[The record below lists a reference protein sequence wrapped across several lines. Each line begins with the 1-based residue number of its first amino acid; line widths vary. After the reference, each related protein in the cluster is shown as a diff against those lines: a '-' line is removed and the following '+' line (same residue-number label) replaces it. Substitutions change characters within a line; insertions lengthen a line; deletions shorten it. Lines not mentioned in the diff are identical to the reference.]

1 MAGFKPKILLVDD
14 EAEAR
19 GGLAQALKLKGYAV
33 VEVGSGTEA
42 LARAKSE
49 WPGLIILDVVLP
61 DLPGTEVFKK
71 LRADAVTRAIPI
83 LLLTAKSDV
92 LEQAGTQI
100 PSFEGTRDRFFEK
113 PGRVDQLLAL
123 IHEMLTGKK

>member
-19 GGLAQALKLKGYAV
+19 GGLAHALKMKGYEV
-33 VEVGSGTEA
+33 VEVGTGQEA
-42 LARAKSE
+42 LSRAKGE

-61 DLPGTEVFKK
+61 DISGTEVFKK
-71 LRADAVTRAIPI
+71 LRVDPITRAIPI
-83 LLLTAKSDV
+83 LLLTAKPDV
-92 LEQAGTQI
+92 LDQAGTEL
-100 PSFEGTRDRFFEK
+100 PSFEGTRDRYFEK
-113 PGRVDQLLAL
+113 PGRVDELLSI

>member
-14 EAEAR
+14 EVEAR
-19 GGLAQALKLKGYAV
+19 SGLAQALKMKGYEV
-33 VEVGSGTEA
+33 VEVGTGAEA

-61 DLPGTEVFKK
+61 DLPGTEVFKR
-71 LRADAVTRAIPI
+71 LRSDPITRAIPI
-83 LLLTAKSDV
+83 LLLTAKPDI
-92 LEQAGTQI
+92 LERAGTQLS
-100 PSFEGTRDRFFEK
+100 SFEGTRDRFFEK
-113 PGRVDQLLAL
+113 PGRVDSLLSL